1 MQVYKAVSQLR
12 ASHKLTTTALF
23 SNREVFAFSRSSD
36 SGDFIVAMNV
46 MEEEVTVSLEALVL
60 EMDRDC
66 DSGEVLV
73 RSAGEGLKMTR
84 GVWNVAS
91 CI

>member
-23 SNREVFAFSRSSD
+23 STQEVFAFSRSSD

-46 MEEEVTVSLEALVL
+46 MEEEVTVSLEDLLL
-60 EMDRDC
+60 EVGWDYS
-66 DSGEVLV
+66 SGEVLV
-73 RSAGEGLKMTR
+73 RSSGTLQQILCVGLD
-84 GVWNVAS
+84 
-91 CI
+91 